1 MDRQSDTKALEDVLQ
16 KYEIEVSMNQSNV
29 EIKINPEQLI
39 EVATALKSN
48 LSFEL
53 LMDVIA
59 VDYLTYGDVDWK
71 TNNATSTGYS
81 RAVKPTIIPEIDET
95 FKGRFAVFYQLLSV
109 SNNQRL
115 TLKVFTSESN
125 PPSVPSLVNI
135 WSSADWY
142 EREAFDLMGIHF
154 DGHPDLRRIL
164 TDYGF
169 IGHPFRKDFPTNGN
183 LEVVYDEEKE
193 EVVYQPVS
201 ISTRPGVPR
210 VITVSYTHLTLP
222 TILLV

>member
-1 MDRQSDTKALEDVLQ
+1 MDRQSDTKALEAVLQ

-125 PPSVPSLVNI
+125 PPSVPSLINI
-135 WSSADWY
+135 WSSADWF

-210 VITVSYTHLTLP
+210 VIRDRND
-222 TILLV
+222 

>member
-1 MDRQSDTKALEDVLQ
+1 MDRQLDTKALEDVLQ
-16 KYEIEVSMNQSNV
+16 KYEIEVSMNQSNH

-39 EVATALKSN
+39 EVATALKSD

-125 PPSVPSLVNI
+125 PPSVPSLVDI
-135 WSSADWY
+135 WSSADWF

-210 VITVSYTHLTLP
+210 VIRDRND
-222 TILLV
+222 

>member
-1 MDRQSDTKALEDVLQ
+1 MDRQLETKALEDVLQ

-53 LMDVIA
+53 LVDVIA

-135 WSSADWY
+135 WSSADWF

-210 VITVSYTHLTLP
+210 VIRDRND
-222 TILLV
+222 

>member
-1 MDRQSDTKALEDVLQ
+1 MDRQSETKALEDVLQ
-16 KYEIEVSMNQSNV
+16 KYEIEVSMNRSNV

-125 PPSVPSLVNI
+125 PPSVPSLVDI
-135 WSSADWY
+135 WSSADWF

-169 IGHPFRKDFPTNGN
+169 IGHPFRKDFPPNGN
-183 LEVVYDEEKE
+183 LEAVYDEEKE

-210 VITVSYTHLTLP
+210 VIRDRND
-222 TILLV
+222 

>member
-29 EIKINPEQLI
+29 EIKINPDQLI

-125 PPSVPSLVNI
+125 PPSVPSLINI
-135 WSSADWY
+135 WSSADWF

-210 VITVSYTHLTLP
+210 VIRDRND
-222 TILLV
+222 

>member
-1 MDRQSDTKALEDVLQ
+1 MDRQSDTKAIEELLQ
-16 KYEIEVSMNQSNV
+16 QYDIEVSINQSNA
-29 EIKINPEQLI
+29 EIKVSHERLI
-39 EVATALKSN
+39 EVSTLLKNN
-48 LSFEL
+48 LSFEIL
-53 LMDVIA
+53 IDVIA

-95 FKGRFAVFYQLLSV
+95 FKDRFAVFYQLLSV
-109 SNNQRL
+109 STNQRL
-115 TLKVFTSESN
+115 TMKVFTTESN
-125 PPSVPSLVNI
+125 PPSVPSLVDI
-135 WSSADWY
+135 WSSADWF

-210 VITVSYTHLTLP
+210 VIRDRND
-222 TILLV
+222 

>member
-1 MDRQSDTKALEDVLQ
+1 MDRQLDTKALEDVLQ

-39 EVATALKSN
+39 EVATTLKNN

-81 RAVKPTIIPEIDET
+81 RAVKPKIIPEIDET
-95 FKGRFAVFYQLLSV
+95 FKDRFAVFYQLLSV

-135 WSSADWY
+135 WSSADWF

-210 VITVSYTHLTLP
+210 VIRDRND
-222 TILLV
+222 

>member
-1 MDRQSDTKALEDVLQ
+1 MDRQLDTKALEDVLQ

-39 EVATALKSN
+39 EVATALKSD
-48 LSFEL
+48 LSFEF

-81 RAVKPTIIPEIDET
+81 RAVKPKIIPEIDET
-95 FKGRFAVFYQLLSV
+95 FKDRFAVFYQLLSV

-135 WSSADWY
+135 WSSADWF

-210 VITVSYTHLTLP
+210 VIRDRND
-222 TILLV
+222 

>member
-1 MDRQSDTKALEDVLQ
+1 MDRQLDTKALEDVLQ
-16 KYEIEVSMNQSNV
+16 KYEIEVSMNQSNH

-135 WSSADWY
+135 WSSADWF

-210 VITVSYTHLTLP
+210 VIRDRND
-222 TILLV
+222 

>member
-1 MDRQSDTKALEDVLQ
+1 MDRQLDTKALEDVLQ
-16 KYEIEVSMNQSNV
+16 KYQIEVSMNQSNV

-39 EVATALKSN
+39 EVATALKSD

-95 FKGRFAVFYQLLSV
+95 FKGRFAVFYQLLSI

-135 WSSADWY
+135 WSSADWF

-210 VITVSYTHLTLP
+210 VIRDRND
-222 TILLV
+222 

>member
-1 MDRQSDTKALEDVLQ
+1 MDRQLDTKTLKDELQ
-16 KYEIEVSMNQSNV
+16 KYEIEVSMNQSNL
-29 EIKINPEQLI
+29 EIKVNHEQLI
-39 EVATALKSN
+39 MVATTLKSS

-125 PPSVPSLVNI
+125 PPSVPSLVDI
-135 WSSADWY
+135 WSSADWF

-210 VITVSYTHLTLP
+210 VIRDRND
-222 TILLV
+222 

>member
-16 KYEIEVSMNQSNV
+16 KYKIEVSMNQSNV

-135 WSSADWY
+135 WSSADWF

-210 VITVSYTHLTLP
+210 VIRDRND
-222 TILLV
+222 

>member
-1 MDRQSDTKALEDVLQ
+1 MDRQSETKALEDVLQ
-16 KYEIEVSMNQSNV
+16 KYEIEVSMNRSNV

-81 RAVKPTIIPEIDET
+81 RAVKPKIIPEIDET
-95 FKGRFAVFYQLLSV
+95 FKDRFAVFYQLLSV

-135 WSSADWY
+135 WSSVDWF

-210 VITVSYTHLTLP
+210 VIRDRND
-222 TILLV
+222 

>member
-1 MDRQSDTKALEDVLQ
+1 MDRQSDTKAIEELLQ
-16 KYEIEVSMNQSNV
+16 QYDIEVSINQSNA
-29 EIKINPEQLI
+29 EIKVSHERLI
-39 EVATALKSN
+39 EVSTLLKNN
-48 LSFEL
+48 LSFEI

-81 RAVKPTIIPEIDET
+81 RAVKPTIIPDIDET
-95 FKGRFAVFYQLLSV
+95 FKDRFAVFYQLLSV

-115 TLKVFTSESN
+115 TMKVFTTESN
-125 PPSVPSLVNI
+125 PPSVPSLVDI
-135 WSSADWY
+135 WSSADWF

-210 VITVSYTHLTLP
+210 VIRDRND
-222 TILLV
+222 

>member
-1 MDRQSDTKALEDVLQ
+1 MDRQLDTKALEDALQ

-39 EVATALKSN
+39 EVATALKSD

-135 WSSADWY
+135 WSSADWF

-210 VITVSYTHLTLP
+210 VIRDRND
-222 TILLV
+222 